1 MSTDKAE
8 AAFEDGLADDE
19 LTVVVLVAS
28 AVALEDI
35 TDWFSSTGDALGD

>member
-35 TDWFSSTGDALGD
+35 TDWFSFTGDILGA